1 MTMYP
6 VIGVEVR
13 RAGLDSVAGTAD
25 PSRLAQQIGDISTQL
40 GSVFDVPLGLSL
52 KSMEVAL
59 TVTAEGAIGF
69 LGTGAKAGAEGSI
82 TLTFERIDSERGST
96 GS

>member
-13 RAGLDSVAGTAD
+13 GQGLDSGAAAAD
-25 PSRLAQQIGDISTQL
+25 PSVIAEQISDISNQL
-40 GSVFDVPLGLSL
+40 GSVFDAPLGLPL
-52 KSMEVAL
+52 KSMDVAL
-59 TVTAEGAIGF
+59 TVTAEGGIGF

-82 TLTFERIDSERGST
+82 TLTFERIESPRGT
-96 GS
+96 T